1 MIGIVGAMQVEIDL
15 IKARLTSVTEQELVG
30 RVFYHGQYHGVDVIL
45 VQSGIGKANAAATV
59 AILIDH
65 FHPTHVINTGVAGGI
80 LCAQGDL
87 VIADCVTY
95 YDIYADAFGYEPG
108 QVPGEPRLF
117 YSDVTMT
124 HQLLE
129 LYPEAYHG
137 VIASGDRFVTERKTI
152 EWMSEDV
159 QAVDMESAAIGQIC
173 AHASIPFAIVRAISD
188 QVESEQ
194 QTQDFDTFVLEAA
207 DIAANLI
214 TKWITHYVTR
224 TDSL

>member
-1 MIGIVGAMQVEIDL
+1 MIGIVGAMQVEIDY
-15 IKARLTSVTEQELVG
+15 IKARLTSVEEQTLLG
-30 RVFYHGQYHGVDVIL
+30 RAFYRGVFEGVDVVL
-45 VQSGIGKANAAATV
+45 VQSGIGKANAAATT

-65 FHPTHVINTGVAGGI
+65 FNPTHIINTGVAGGI
-80 LCAQGDL
+80 ERAQGDL

-124 HQLLE
+124 KQLLAIN
-129 LYPEAYHG
+129 PNAYTG
-137 VIASGDRFVTERKTI
+137 VIASGDRFVTERKTV
-152 EWMSEDV
+152 EWMSETV

-173 AHASIPFAIVRAISD
+173 AQAEIPFAIVRAISD
-188 QVESEQ
+188 QVQSEQ

-207 DIAANLI
+207 DIAADLI
-214 TKWITHYVTR
+214 TKWISQHVTSTR
-224 TDSL
+224 SL